1 MARRSGGSAAKG
13 SWDLGAV
20 VGERPSHL
28 ALQPPDVLFGM
39 ETLTKR
45 AVQER
50 KRHCDH
56 LDAVMAAVQQLHTNP
71 KIESTRIGL
80 GNHTSAHLDASQ
92 MQHPMAFAMV
102 VQVKTDHSYPS
113 RRDFL
118 LWI

>member
-1 MARRSGGSAAKG
+1 MLSR
-13 SWDLGAV
+13 LAV
-20 VGERPSHL
+20 ERNMWKAGHSFLNLH
-28 ALQPPDVLFGM
+28 AFLFGM